1 MEFNEKLQQLRTGKN
16 LTQEQLAEQLYVSRT
31 AISKWESGKGYPNI
45 ESLKC
50 ISKFFSVTIDELLS
64 GEELITLAETENRSN
79 LKKIYS
85 FIYGILDMMAVTFI
99 LFPLYA
105 NLVDGYIYSVNLL
118 SFTDTTPIYLA
129 IYWIVFIVLIAL
141 GIAKLMCV
149 CFEKESW
156 SNIIT
161 KCSLVLSTLFICFFA
176 AARQP
181 YVTALMFLLFVAKI
195 FVWIKQTQTK

>member
-1 MEFNEKLQQLRTGKN
+1 M
-16 LTQEQLAEQLYVSRT
+16 
-31 AISKWESGKGYPNI
+31 
-45 ESLKC
+45 
-50 ISKFFSVTIDELLS
+50 TIDELLS

-99 LFPLYA
+99 LLPLYGNG

-176 AARQP
+176 AARHP

>member
-64 GEELITLAETENRSN
+64 GEELITLAQTENRSN

-85 FIYGILDMMAVTFI
+85 FIYGILDMVAIAFI
-99 LFPLYA
+99 LLPLYG
-105 NLVDGYIYSVNLL
+105 NPVDGYVYSVNLL
-118 SFTDTTPIYLA
+118 SFTDTTPFNLA
-129 IYWIVFIVLIAL
+129 VYWILFAALIIIGVAKIISTYL
-141 GIAKLMCV
+141 DKEILGGIA
-149 CFEKESW
+149 
-156 SNIIT
+156 T
-161 KCSLVLSTLFICFFA
+161 KCSLAITALAVCFFA
-176 AARQP
+176 AAREP
-181 YVTALMFLLFVAKI
+181 YITAFMFLLFVAKI
-195 FVWIKQTQTK
+195 FVWIKQNQTK

>member
-99 LFPLYA
+99 LLPLYG

-129 IYWIVFIVLIAL
+129 IYWIVFIVLEQHNH
-141 GIAKLMCV
+141 KM
-149 CFEKESW
+149 
-156 SNIIT
+156 
-161 KCSLVLSTLFICFFA
+161 LSRAEYAFYLLLRCGKTTLCN
-176 AARQP
+176 RP
-181 YVTALMFLLFVAKI
+181 YVSAI
-195 FVWIKQTQTK
+195 CC

>member
-1 MEFNEKLQQLRTGKN
+1 MKSYNSLGR
-16 LTQEQLAEQLYVSRT
+16 
-31 AISKWESGKGYPNI
+31 ESGKGYPNI

-99 LFPLYA
+99 LLPLYGK
-105 NLVDGYIYSVNLL
+105 LVDGYIYSVNLL

-161 KCSLVLSTLFICFFA
+161 KCSLVLSTLVICFIA

>member
-1 MEFNEKLQQLRTGKN
+1 MNQCAYVDILRDIPIVIHGRIFF
-16 LTQEQLAEQLYVSRT
+16 LP
-31 AISKWESGKGYPNI
+31 SKGHLCG
-45 ESLKC
+45 
-50 ISKFFSVTIDELLS
+50 V
-64 GEELITLAETENRSN
+64 A
-79 LKKIYS
+79 
-85 FIYGILDMMAVTFI
+85 LDMMAVTFI
-99 LFPLYA
+99 LLPLYG

-181 YVTALMFLLFVAKI
+181 YVTVLMFLLFVAKI

>member
-1 MEFNEKLQQLRTGKN
+1 M
-16 LTQEQLAEQLYVSRT
+16 
-31 AISKWESGKGYPNI
+31 
-45 ESLKC
+45 
-50 ISKFFSVTIDELLS
+50 TIDELLS

-99 LFPLYA
+99 LLPLYA

-149 CFEKESW
+149 CFEKES
-156 SNIIT
+156 
-161 KCSLVLSTLFICFFA
+161 
-176 AARQP
+176 
-181 YVTALMFLLFVAKI
+181 
-195 FVWIKQTQTK
+195 